1 MPQPLHF
8 TIVHRCSES
17 RARVGHVQTPHGSF
31 DTPAFMPVGTRGTI
45 KGLTPSQIRETGSQI
60 VLNNAYHLMLRP
72 GDDLIA
78 RRGGVHG
85 FMRWNGPIL
94 TDSGGYQAYS
104 MSDINSVDDEGVTF
118 RSIIDGAEVH
128 LGPERSMEVQNNLG
142 ADIIMAF
149 DDCPPSVDPAT
160 LNESRKRLVKRKGEI
175 PNHRQRLVIAN
186 ERTVRWLQR
195 CVASHSKP
203 HEQALFGIV
212 QGGTDPDLRQQ
223 SVEAICN
230 IELPGY
236 AVGGVA
242 VGESPEQ
249 IHSTVEFTIPL
260 LPEEKPRYLMG
271 VGYEQD
277 LVMAI
282 RAGVDMFDCVL
293 PTRNGRNACAFT
305 RGGVLRLRNARY
317 AEDDARIEE
326 DCDCHTCRS
335 GFTRAY
341 LRHLF
346 SSKEMLGPIL
356 VSIHNIRHYQRL
368 MLDIRMAILEDS
380 WSSLSR
386 HWPVLDASVSRE
398 KDPNVD
404 DSSHSNSCG
413 ID

>member
-1 MPQPLHF
+1 MPAICQCLAMPQPLHF
-8 TIVHRCSES
+8 TIEHRCSES
-17 RARVGHVQTPHGSF
+17 HARVGHIQTPHGAF
-31 DTPAFMPVGTRGTI
+31 DTPAFMPIGTRGTI
-45 KGLTPSQIRETGSQI
+45 RGLTPRQIRETGSQI

-78 RRGGVHG
+78 RMGGVHG
-85 FMRWNGPIL
+85 FMRWDGPIL

-118 RSIIDGAEVH
+118 RSIIDGAEIH

-142 ADIIMAF
+142 ADVIMAF

-160 LNESRKRLVKRKGEI
+160 LNESRKRLAKRKGEVLTDSRD
-175 PNHRQRLVIAN
+175 HHQRLVIAN

-195 CVASHSKP
+195 CVAAHSKP
-203 HEQALFGIV
+203 HKQALFGIV
-212 QGGTDPDLRQQ
+212 QGGTNPDLRRQ

-230 IELPGY
+230 IDLPGY

-242 VGESPEQ
+242 VGESPDQ
-249 IHSTVEFTIPL
+249 IRSTVEFTVPL

-305 RGGVLRLRNARY
+305 RRGVLRLRNARY

-326 DCDCHTCRS
+326 DCDCHTCQN
-335 GFTRAY
+335 GFSRAY

-346 SSKEMLGPIL
+346 SSREMLGPIL

-368 MLDIRMAILEDS
+368 MLDVRMAILEDS

-386 HWPVLDASVSRE
+386 DWPVLDASVSRE
-398 KDPNVD
+398 
-404 DSSHSNSCG
+404 
-413 ID
+413 

>member
-1 MPQPLHF
+1 MPAICQCLAMPQPLHF
-8 TIVHRCSES
+8 TIEHRCSES
-17 RARVGHVQTPHGSF
+17 HARVGHIQTPHGAF
-31 DTPAFMPVGTRGTI
+31 DTPAFMPIGTRGTI
-45 KGLTPSQIRETGSQI
+45 RGLTPRQIRETGSQI

-78 RRGGVHG
+78 RMGGVHG
-85 FMRWNGPIL
+85 FMRWDGPIL

-118 RSIIDGAEVH
+118 RSIIDGAEIH

-142 ADIIMAF
+142 ADVIMAF

-160 LNESRKRLVKRKGEI
+160 LNESRKRLAKRKGESLMDSRD
-175 PNHRQRLVIAN
+175 HHQRLVMAN

-195 CVASHSKP
+195 CVAAHSKP
-203 HEQALFGIV
+203 HKQALFGIV
-212 QGGTDPDLRQQ
+212 QGGTDPDLRRQ

-230 IELPGY
+230 IDLPGY

-242 VGESPEQ
+242 VGESPDQ
-249 IHSTVEFTIPL
+249 IHSTVEFTVPL

-293 PTRNGRNACAFT
+293 PTRNGRNAGAFT
-305 RGGVLRLRNARY
+305 RSGVLRLRNARY

-326 DCDCHTCRS
+326 DCDCHTCQN
-335 GFTRAY
+335 GFSRAY

-346 SSKEMLGPIL
+346 SSREMLGPIL

-368 MLDIRMAILEDS
+368 MLDIRKAILEDS

-398 KDPNVD
+398 
-404 DSSHSNSCG
+404 
-413 ID
+413 